1 MGLDEESLDRKVGQ
15 VQVGV
20 HRAVRFTFPGRAPGV
35 LQPVGREV
43 DDLLAAHRAAQ
54 PNTRRP

>member
-15 VQVGV
+15 VQVGMY
-20 HRAVRFTFPGRAPGV
+20 RAVRLTFPGRAPGV
-35 LQPVGREV
+35 LQPFGREV